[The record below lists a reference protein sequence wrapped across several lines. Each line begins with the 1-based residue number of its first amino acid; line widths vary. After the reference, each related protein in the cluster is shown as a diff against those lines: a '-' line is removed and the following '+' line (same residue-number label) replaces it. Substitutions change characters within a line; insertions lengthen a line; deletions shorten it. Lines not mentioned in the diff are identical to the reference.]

1 MSAENIK
8 LNLKAVENAFVTAH
22 IVRIWVKNC
31 LESHNADAVDLFA
44 VSEIYSLFLIEL
56 FGFRF
61 SGDFQF
67 TSVIGHSGLKRLHQA
82 TQATPNRP
90 MKEVLQH

>member
-56 FGFRF
+56 FGFRLT
-61 SGDFQF
+61 GDFQF
-67 TSVIGHSGLKRLHQA
+67 TSLNGHSGLKRLHEA
-82 TQATPNRP
+82 T
-90 MKEVLQH
+90 